1 MIKTLKIFFYEKLD
15 DYIKYRIENNL
26 LDDRMI
32 KNISEI
38 LSKESTYLYTKIEY
52 LGTYETKRKKV
63 ISYQLGQHI
72 YTFIIADNK
81 LKLIMEP
88 INFSK

>member
-1 MIKTLKIFFYEKLD
+1 
-15 DYIKYRIENNL
+15 
-26 LDDRMI
+26 MI

-38 LSKESTYLYTKIEY
+38 LSKESTYLYTKVEY
-52 LGTYETKRKKV
+52 LGTYENNNEKL

-72 YTFIIADNK
+72 YTFIVADNQ

-88 INFSK
+88 INSYRKTD